1 MLQIVRDIKKST
13 QLRCMKTLCL
23 DFGNSRMKAAS
34 FSNGIFESE
43 TIFSNFD
50 EMDQLLSEHPSEK
63 RILAS
68 VLELDQQ
75 TLDRL
80 KANRVHILGSASR
93 LNFKIAVQKPDTI
106 GADRLALMASAI
118 HQFPKQ
124 YTLVIALGTCI
135 TYNLLDANGNF
146 LGGAISPGMHMRFR
160 ALNEQTAKL
169 PLVQEDWNI
178 PNVGYDTKTNL
189 QSGVILGMTHEIDG
203 FIDWYR
209 NRYPEINAVLTGG
222 HCMHFAGRMKNRIF
236 ADPNFL
242 YQGLYALS
250 QLNQS

>member
-1 MLQIVRDIKKST
+1 MRKIVRDVKKTT

-34 FSNGIFESE
+34 FLNGNFEFE
-43 TIFSNFD
+43 TIVSNFD
-50 EMDQLLSEHPSEK
+50 ELDQLLNQHPSEQ

-75 TLDRL
+75 ALDQL
-80 KANRVHILGSASR
+80 KAHRVHMLASSSR

-106 GADRLALMASAI
+106 GADRLALMAAAAQ
-118 HQFPKQ
+118 QFPKQ
-124 YTLVIALGTCI
+124 HILVIALGTCI
-135 TYNLLDANGNF
+135 TYNLLDANANF
-146 LGGAISPGMHMRFR
+146 LGGSISPGMQMRFR

-169 PLVQEDWNI
+169 PLVEDDWNI
-178 PNVGYDTKTNL
+178 PAVGYDTKTNL
-189 QSGVILGMTHEIDG
+189 QTGVILGMTHEIDG

-209 NRYPEINAVLTGG
+209 HRYPEINLVLTGG
-222 HCMHFAGRMKNRIF
+222 HCMHFAGRLKNKIF

-250 QLNQS
+250 QLNPS